1 MFGKRKPSAAVL
13 EAFTRRLDDEKIHYS
28 VDAEKDI
35 VRVRFNGEYFRS
47 VTFTFI
53 FDSDGESFGLRV
65 FSIAQFT
72 NAQLED
78 AYEFCN
84 RMNERFRWLRLYV
97 DGDRE
102 LTAGLDAVITP
113 ATAGAIC
120 SELLH
125 RAVNIVDSICKEL
138 ND

>member
-1 MFGKRKPSAAVL
+1 MVMNRKPAAVL
-13 EAFTRRLDDEKIHYS
+13 EAYTRQLDAEHVLYR
-28 VDAEKDI
+28 VDAGKRA
-35 VRVRFNGEYFRS
+35 VYTHF
-47 VTFTFI
+47 
-53 FDSDGESFGLRV
+53 DGEHFRDVAFVMVFDGDGAACGLRV
-65 FSIAQFT
+65 LSVARFT
-72 NAQLED
+72 PAQLAD

-84 RMNERFRWLRLYV
+84 RMNRTYRWLRLYV